1 MRALLAIAL
10 LLYTDT
16 VTTGQLEAWQILGA
30 PCTTQTDIKEGTC
43 NLKVKTK
50 PRWK

>member
-10 LLYTDT
+10 LFYTDT
-16 VTTGQLEAWQILGA
+16 VTTGQLEDWQILGA
-30 PCTTQTDIKEGTC
+30 PCTTQIDIKEGTC
-43 NLKVKTK
+43 NIDVKTK